1 MGTRRVDRRCILVID
16 ISNDE
21 HELKLTVKP
30 QYYVD
35 FDRYPDI
42 LDSFAVC
49 FDMYDDEIKDFV
61 HSVLLDKEYSETLL
75 RKYIFYP
82 ETDETISMIKTEL
95 NDAIQ
100 NLITW
105 AIHDRKEY
113 GFDLS
118 LQNYRIYQKNKE
130 MESIIDSI

>member
-1 MGTRRVDRRCILVID
+1 MDRRCTLVID
-16 ISNDE
+16 ISNDG

-82 ETDETISMIKTEL
+82 ETDETIRMIKTEL
-95 NDAIQ
+95 TDAIQ
-100 NLITW
+100 SLITW

>member
-1 MGTRRVDRRCILVID
+1 MDRRCTLVID

-82 ETDETISMIKTEL
+82 ETDETIRMIKTEL

-100 NLITW
+100 SLITW

>member
-1 MGTRRVDRRCILVID
+1 MVID

-30 QYYVD
+30 QYYVE

-61 HSVLLDKEYSETLL
+61 LSVLLDKEYSETLL

-82 ETDETISMIKTEL
+82 ETDETIRMIKAEL

-118 LQNYRIYQKNKE
+118 LQNYRTYQKNKE
-130 MESIIDSI
+130 MESILDSI

>member
-1 MGTRRVDRRCILVID
+1 MVID

-82 ETDETISMIKTEL
+82 ETDETIRMIKTEL
-95 NDAIQ
+95 TDAIQ
-100 NLITW
+100 SLITW

>member
-1 MGTRRVDRRCILVID
+1 MDRRCTLVID

-21 HELKLTVKP
+21 HELKLTVKS

-82 ETDETISMIKTEL
+82 ETDETIRMIKTEL

-100 NLITW
+100 SLITW